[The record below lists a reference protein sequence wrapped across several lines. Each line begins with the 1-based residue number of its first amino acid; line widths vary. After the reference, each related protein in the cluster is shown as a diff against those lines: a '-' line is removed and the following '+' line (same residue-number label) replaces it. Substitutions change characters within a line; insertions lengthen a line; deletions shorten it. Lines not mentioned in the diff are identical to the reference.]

1 MEKAVAGNGRN
12 SSGIRAVG
20 RIRGKIT
27 GRLETTHQKLLHRT
41 IRRRTMDISMIL
53 IQETEHRIIY
63 SNGMVYSRITL
74 TGITA
79 VNGTII
85 LSGIIIL
92 RIIMS
97 KIIMPRIITFRVIMP
112 GIIILHGTLNL
123 RQITICR

>member
-1 MEKAVAGNGRN
+1 
-12 SSGIRAVG
+12 
-20 RIRGKIT
+20 
-27 GRLETTHQKLLHRT
+27 
-41 IRRRTMDISMIL
+41 MIL

-85 LSGIIIL
+85 L

-97 KIIMPRIITFRVIMP
+97 RIIMPRIITFRVIMP

>member
-1 MEKAVAGNGRN
+1 MKKNHNGLWIVTSVCLCLCLTSTISAMQMGGFDIDVGNVEN
-12 SSGIRAVG
+12 S
-20 RIRGKIT
+20 
-27 GRLETTHQKLLHRT
+27 
-41 IRRRTMDISMIL
+41 RTMDISMIL

-92 RIIMS
+92 RIIM
-97 KIIMPRIITFRVIMP
+97 PRIITFRVIMP

>member
-1 MEKAVAGNGRN
+1 MRN

-53 IQETEHRIIY
+53 IQKTEHRIIY

-97 KIIMPRIITFRVIMP
+97 RIITFRVIMP

>member
-1 MEKAVAGNGRN
+1 MEKAVASNGRN

-27 GRLETTHQKLLHRT
+27 GRLETTHQKLLYRT
-41 IRRRTMDISMIL
+41 IRPRTMDISMIL

-85 LSGIIIL
+85 PSG
-92 RIIMS
+92 
-97 KIIMPRIITFRVIMP
+97 IIMPRIITFRVIMS

>member
-1 MEKAVAGNGRN
+1 MMYEMEKTAAGNGMRN

-85 LSGIIIL
+85 L

-97 KIIMPRIITFRVIMP
+97 RIIMPRIITFRVIMP

>member
-1 MEKAVAGNGRN
+1 MRN
-12 SSGIRAVG
+12 SSGIRAVV

-85 LSGIIIL
+85 L

-97 KIIMPRIITFRVIMP
+97 RIIMPRIITFRVIMP

>member
-1 MEKAVAGNGRN
+1 
-12 SSGIRAVG
+12 
-20 RIRGKIT
+20 
-27 GRLETTHQKLLHRT
+27 
-41 IRRRTMDISMIL
+41 
-53 IQETEHRIIY
+53 
-63 SNGMVYSRITL
+63 SRITL

-97 KIIMPRIITFRVIMP
+97 RIIMPRIITFRVIMP

>member
-1 MEKAVAGNGRN
+1 MYEMEKAVAGNGRN

-27 GRLETTHQKLLHRT
+27 GRLETTHQKLLYRT
-41 IRRRTMDISMIL
+41 IRPRTMDISMIL

-63 SNGMVYSRITL
+63 SNGMVYSRIAL

-92 RIIMS
+92 R
-97 KIIMPRIITFRVIMP
+97 IIMPRIITFRVIMP